1 MHDAGGASA
10 AAPLCPPA
18 AAGRQLLSALRR
30 ASIVQAPHAR
40 VPFASPV
47 AAGGQAC
54 AHFWEPNGRYEQAAE
69 VDAGAEPTQPAW
81 VTSRPSGY
89 SRLHSHSTAD
99 DRHTGLH
106 QNGRR

>member
-47 AAGGQAC
+47 AAGGRLALT
-54 AHFWEPNGRYEQAAE
+54 FGNLMG
-69 VDAGAEPTQPAW
+69 
-81 VTSRPSGY
+81 VTSR
-89 SRLHSHSTAD
+89 RLRSTPEP
-99 DRHTGLH
+99 
-106 QNGRR
+106 NRRNRPG